1 MVDQITLG
9 SGYPLTTGGGAL
21 QASTPRPG
29 PATGSSAGSPAAP
42 RSQASIPVA
51 GPGAQDAALAQVN
64 QHLQQSQS
72 DLKLQLDSGSGRT
85 VFQVVQQGT
94 GQVLFQVPSAEIL
107 GMSRRV
113 REMQS
118 QVGGSGALVDKEG

>member
-1 MVDQITLG
+1 MLEQIAVG
-9 SGYPLTTGGGAL
+9 SAHPLVPGGPTL
-21 QASTPRPG
+21 QAVNPSS
-29 PATGSSAGSPAAP
+29 AVGSSAASLPAP
-42 RSQASIPVA
+42 RPQASMP
-51 GPGAQDAALAQVN
+51 GDSPGAQDAAVAQVN

-72 DLKLQLDSGSGRT
+72 DLKVQVDSGSGRA

-94 GQVLFQVPSAEIL
+94 GHVLYQVPSAEIL

-118 QVGGSGALVDKEG
+118 QARDSGALVDKEG

>member
-1 MVDQITLG
+1 MLDQIALG
-9 SGYPLTTGGGAL
+9 SGYPLMPGGGAL
-21 QASTPRPG
+21 QVSTSRP
-29 PATGSSAGSPAAP
+29 ALGSSAASLPAP
-42 RSQASIPVA
+42 RPQASISA
-51 GPGAQDAALAQVN
+51 DSPGAQEVAVAQVN

-72 DLKLQLDSGSGRT
+72 DLKLQVDSGSGRT

-94 GQVLFQVPSAEIL
+94 GQVLYQVPSAEIL

-118 QVGGSGALVDKEG
+118 QARDSGALVDKEG